1 MKKSS
6 FLGLTTPRFQYDTL
20 LPTLQAP
27 FNIRTP
33 KRVTLLIE
41 TGPDPAAIVDIK
53 PGDSVQTGQKLSLN
67 GQSAAYAISSVTGVI
82 SAVEPFPG
90 ESGRSYMAVSIDAFE
105 EERYDTAFETLCDE
119 PTLDLAKNYL
129 CHIPGG
135 LPIDDLTG
143 GKQPIQTIVINAMD
157 KDLFV
162 MTARYIL
169 ATRLKDVKR
178 GIGILKAVTGIDSI
192 VLAAPRD
199 TLQGYGEI
207 GASAISVDPAY
218 PKGMPYFIAQQLLGR
233 EFPVD
238 KSFRELG
245 LGFINIEA
253 VASLG
258 KSFGSKRIDR
268 TKLITFM
275 DKDGNRSLVAA
286 RIGTPLHDIFKAF
299 GLTLNDRDRIIIGGP
314 MTGFTVH
321 SDTYPVQ
328 PETDAIMLQDKE
340 DIAFVSDYP
349 CINCGECI
357 RVCPARIQVHLL
369 IRFLE
374 AGQFEE
380 AADSY
385 DLFSCLECGLC
396 SYVCVA
402 RIPIVQHIK
411 LAKHELGKLNAE
423 ETIDE

>member
-1 MKKSS
+1 MMKSS
-6 FLGLTTPRFQYDTL
+6 FFGLATPRFQYETVL
-20 LPTLQAP
+20 SKMQAP
-27 FNIRTP
+27 VNIEVP
-33 KRVTLLIE
+33 KRATFLIE
-41 TGPDPAAIVDIK
+41 TGPDPLNNICIK
-53 PGDSVQTGQKLSLN
+53 PGDSVRTGQKISLN
-67 GQSAAYAISSVTGVI
+67 GQSDAYAVSSVTGVI

-90 ESGRSYMAVSIDAFE
+90 ESGRHYTAVSIDVAADEIHDTEFE
-105 EERYDTAFETLCDE
+105 SLCAE

-129 CHIPGG
+129 ACIPGG
-135 LPIDDLTG
+135 LPLKALTTG
-143 GKQPIQTIVINAMD
+143 EKPIQTIVINAVD

-162 MTARYIL
+162 MTARHTL
-169 ATRLKDVKR
+169 ATRLKDLKR
-178 GIGILKAVTGIDSI
+178 GIGILRAITGIDAI
-192 VLAAPRD
+192 VVAAPRD

-207 GASAISVDPAY
+207 GASAISVDPTY
-218 PKGMPYFIAQQLLGR
+218 PKGLPYFIAQQLLGR
-233 EFPVD
+233 EFPVNQ
-238 KSFRELG
+238 SFRELG
-245 LGFINIEA
+245 LGFVNIEA

-258 KSFGSKRIDR
+258 KSFELKKIDSS
-268 TKLITFM
+268 KLITFV
-275 DKDGNRSLVAA
+275 DKAGNRSLVAA
-286 RIGTPLHDIFKAF
+286 RIGTPLRDIFKVFNLSLHA
-299 GLTLNDRDRIIIGGP
+299 RDRIIIGGP

-321 SDTYPVQ
+321 SDAYPVR
-328 PETDAIMLQDKE
+328 PETDAIMIQDKD

-357 RVCPARIQVHLL
+357 RICPARIQVHLL

-402 RIPIVQHIK
+402 RIPIFQHIK
-411 LAKHELGKLNAE
+411 LAKHELGKMNAE